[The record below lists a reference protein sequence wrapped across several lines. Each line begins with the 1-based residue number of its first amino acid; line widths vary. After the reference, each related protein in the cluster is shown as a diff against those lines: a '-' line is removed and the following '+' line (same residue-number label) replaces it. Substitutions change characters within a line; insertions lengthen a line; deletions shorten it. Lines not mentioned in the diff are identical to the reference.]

1 MRLPAALVL
10 AAGTLAMT
18 MCAQA
23 DDMIVAKKVF
33 ELPELTTVAGRTI
46 RGIRVG
52 WESYGTLDQD
62 KSNAILVNHFF
73 SGTSHAA
80 GKYAAADAA
89 PGYWDAIIG
98 PGKAI
103 DTNKY
108 FVFSSDTLVNLN
120 TGDPHVVTTG
130 PASVD
135 PATGKPY
142 GMTFPLVTIGDF
154 VRVEK
159 ALVDSLGIKKLHA
172 VVGPSMGGLQTY
184 DWAASYPDM
193 VERIMP
199 VISAAEPN
207 PWLIEWLS
215 LWAAPI
221 LLDPKWNN
229 GDYGRDPPLQGLAAA
244 LKLVSLQ
251 ASQHTWPQQAM
262 GAAFADSRDPLAVF
276 DAKFKIEAAMDAA
289 GAARAAV
296 ADANHFLYMVKA
308 NQTFVPGSAAGIR
321 SAAEGIARIR
331 ARALILYSAADLVFP
346 AAGVKATAAA
356 IAANG
361 TSVETGEIEGPLG
374 HLNGV
379 ALMAP
384 LGPRIADFLA
394 R

>member
-33 ELPELTTVAGRTI
+33 ELPELTTVGGRTI
-46 RGIRVG
+46 KGIRVG

-331 ARALILYSAADLVFP
+331 ARALILYSPADLVFP
-346 AAGVKATAAA
+346 AAWVKATAAA

-361 TSVETGEIEGPLG
+361 TNVETGEIEGPLG